1 MISGFLFLTFLI
13 LILAAVSLF
22 MLDRTSKLADIHGH
36 IGQLQIH
43 TLLLFKNDNDFFDLE
58 ATNEK
63 YFTTHQSLFLL
74 KRYNLLQSVN
84 HELENVLHDTNGDR
98 ESIDHNL
105 LSIDSALKLYD
116 QKFMLLEKLVFDKG
130 LKDHGLE
137 GQMRIHAHK
146 LEDPGYHIT
155 ITDILTLRRHEKDF
169 FLRLD
174 TAYVALFRKRADTL
188 LASLGKNEKSNQ
200 FEIYHLQEYKRFFLG
215 LVNVHKQIGLTSSS
229 GLRNELNKL
238 TFLISNKYLDLAK
251 YSYVLSSNAQ
261 QRARIFYLIL
271 LVCAITFSILSGV
284 WISRKLSEPIAQL
297 SKQVRNVKDPTTR
310 IDYNLKKGAKEI
322 QVLARAFN
330 QMLEKS
336 EQQMTEIKAK
346 SKLLKNKNKQLN
358 RLNKELDNFLYST
371 AHDLRSPLASLMG
384 LINLF
389 HYETERKNIDRYSNM
404 MKESVLRMEDFI
416 AQIVSYSKNKSMDL
430 SIVRID
436 MNKILSNLIDSH
448 KFMDQS
454 GRIKWVLD
462 IKEVAPVYTD
472 LSRVT
477 ILLNNLISN
486 AIKYADLQKEEPVIR
501 IQVRSDFDYVHI
513 QFVDNGIGIS
523 QEHIERIFDMFY
535 RADLNSK
542 GSGLGLYILKQT
554 VKRMKGF
561 VQVES
566 TQGEGTKFV
575 ITIPNQVLQI
585 KNEESKLP
593 LSLN

>member
-22 MLDRTSKLADIHGH
+22 MLDRTSHLADVHRN

-74 KRYNLLQSVN
+74 KRFNLLQSVN
-84 HELENVLHDTNGDR
+84 HDIEKVLHDTNAER
-98 ESIDHNL
+98 QAIDHNL
-105 LSIDSALKLYD
+105 LSIDSALKIYD
-116 QKFMLLEKLVFDKG
+116 QKFLQLEKLVFEKG

-137 GQMRIHAHK
+137 GKMRVHAHK
-146 LEDPGYHIT
+146 LEDTGHMSIT
-155 ITDILTLRRHEKDF
+155 EILSLRRHEKDF

-174 TAYVALFRKRADTL
+174 TSYVRLFRLRADAL
-188 LASLGKNEKSNQ
+188 LSTMRQDEFINR
-200 FEIYHLQEYKRFFLG
+200 FEIYHLQEYKRVFLE
-215 LVNVHKQIGLTSSS
+215 LVQVHQQIGLTSST

-251 YSYVLSSNAQ
+251 YSYTLSSNAQ
-261 QRARIFYLIL
+261 QKTRIFYLIL
-271 LVCAITFSILSGV
+271 LVCAITFSIISGV

-297 SKQVRNVKDPTTR
+297 SKQVRNVRDPATR
-310 IDYNLKKGAKEI
+310 IDYNLKKSAKEI

-330 QMLEKS
+330 QLLEKS

-346 SKLLKNKNKQLN
+346 SKLLKKKNKQLN

-389 HYETERKNIDRYSNM
+389 HYETERKHIDNYSNM
-404 MKESVLRMEDFI
+404 MKESVIRMEDFI
-416 AQIVSYSKNKSMDL
+416 AQIVSYSKNKSMEL
-430 SIVRID
+430 SIDHID
-436 MNKILSNLIDSH
+436 MPRVISNIIESH

-454 GRIKWVLD
+454 GRIKWIID
-462 IKEVAPVYTD
+462 IKEVVPVHTD

-486 AIKYADLQKEEPVIR
+486 ALKYADLKKEEPFIR
-501 IQVRSDFDYVHI
+501 IHVRSDLDYIHI
-513 QFVDNGIGIS
+513 QFTDNGIGIS

-554 VKRMKGF
+554 IKRMKGF

-566 TQGEGTKFV
+566 TWGVGSKFI
-575 ITIPNQVLQI
+575 ITLPNQVLQV
-585 KNEESKLP
+585 KNNESRLP